1 MMLTKLR
8 RRVVRRTAF
17 LLLAAIMGFTVE
29 PVMGVVRDGEVHH
42 ETAVEAATHS
52 GLLHAD
58 HAHEQGDSPATGDT
72 QGDHEHGSN
81 ADHCTHSHGVAH
93 PAMLSFGFFTTIALF
108 ETSFSQPLQS
118 LLPTSATPPPNT

>member
-72 QGDHEHGSN
+72 QGDHEHGYVEERQLDRVRRGFRCPLSN
-81 ADHCTHSHGVAH
+81 SEILKHSCSVDC
-93 PAMLSFGFFTTIALF
+93 
-108 ETSFSQPLQS
+108 
-118 LLPTSATPPPNT
+118 